1 MSCEIYAIR
10 GSDFYITI
18 KVRKIYNVKI
28 EVFSFVIKSGRKLT
42 IGVNF
47 EVNAS
52 NENGHSTN

>member
-18 KVRKIYNVKI
+18 KVRKIYNGKI

-47 EVNAS
+47 EVNAPI
-52 NENGHSTN
+52 N